1 MNKVKK
7 ILIIALHGAYD
18 TSTLEGRAN
27 ERARRIA
34 MTAVT
39 AAIAKVLAM
48 AIPLITVRITYS
60 YLGAEIYGLWNAV
73 TSFFALFAF
82 ADLGLGNGLQT
93 RLSHASGL
101 DDENLCKRLISS
113 TYAILVIV
121 AGTLMVAFLVVY
133 PFINWGAVMNAKTEQ
148 ATTLAGGV
156 VFAIVAS
163 KLLSIPL
170 SLVQRTQMALQEG
183 YRSNL
188 WQSVAYIFS
197 LISVYMIAG
206 LDLGPLAMIWTS
218 SLIVVIIS
226 GLNMLV
232 YFRLQRRVYKPA
244 INFVNVKM
252 SRSLLR
258 TGSAFFVLSVLT
270 TIGLALDNF
279 IVARAISL
287 SEAATYSIL
296 FKVTHMIGGITTML
310 SAPMWAANGEA
321 FARGEIDWVKKNT
334 RRMAILTLALSA
346 VATSGILV
354 LSKPVFKVWLGEEF
368 SFSLILLLGMCLV
381 QIALSFVSPYFM
393 VLNAAG
399 IVKKQIVVF
408 AIYTPIC
415 LWLKYILAQTYG
427 VIAIPWVGLIL
438 YCLIIILP
446 VYIIANN
453 TMNKRVG
460 SGILN

>member
-1 MNKVKK
+1 MNKIKK
-7 ILIIALHGAYD
+7 ALIIALHGAYD
-18 TSTLEGRAN
+18 TSTPEGRAN

-34 MTAVT
+34 LTAVT

-48 AIPLITVRITYS
+48 AIPLITVRITYT
-60 YLGAEIYGLWNAV
+60 YLGEETYGLWNAI
-73 TSFFALFAF
+73 TSFFSLFAF

-93 RLSHASGL
+93 RLSQASGL
-101 DDENLCKRLISS
+101 DDESLCKRLISS
-113 TYAILVIV
+113 TYAMLVVV
-121 AGTLMVAFLVVY
+121 ASGLMAAFLVAY
-133 PFINWGAVMNAKTEQ
+133 PFINWGAVMNAESEQ
-148 ATTLAGGV
+148 AITLAGGV

-197 LISVYMIAG
+197 LISVYIIAG

-218 SLIVVIIS
+218 SFIVVIVS

-232 YFRLQRRVYKPA
+232 YFRFQRKQYKPA
-244 INFVNVKM
+244 IKLINVNL

-258 TGSAFFVLSVLT
+258 TGSAFFVLSILT

-310 SAPMWAANGEA
+310 CAPMWAANGEA
-321 FARGEIDWVKKNT
+321 FARGEIDWIKQSTKK
-334 RRMAILTLALSA
+334 M
-346 VATSGILV
+346 
-354 LSKPVFKVWLGEEF
+354 
-368 SFSLILLLGMCLV
+368 SLILLGISTFASIGLLIIAKPFFRIWIGEQFEVSMLVLIGMCV
-381 QIALSFVSPYFM
+381 MQILLSVVTSYFM
-393 VLNAAG
+393 VLNALG
-399 IVKKQIVVF
+399 IVRKQIAIF
-408 AIYTPIC
+408 AVYTPISFV
-415 LWLKYILAQTYG
+415 LKYMLAKSYG
-427 VIAIPWVGLIL
+427 AVAIPWVGAFSYSIFVAIPV
-438 YCLIIILP
+438 LIIINKL
-446 VYIIANN
+446 YKSN
-453 TMNKRVG
+453 TRFGV
-460 SGILN
+460 

>member
-1 MNKVKK
+1 MNRIKK
-7 ILIIALHGAYD
+7 IIIIALHGAYD
-18 TSTLEGRAN
+18 TSTPEGRAN

-34 MTAVT
+34 LTAVT

-48 AIPLITVRITYS
+48 AIPLITVRVTYS
-60 YLGAEIYGLWNAV
+60 YLGEETYGLWNAV
-73 TSFFALFAF
+73 SSFFTLFAF

-93 RLSHASGL
+93 RLSQASGT
-101 DDENLCKRLISS
+101 DDENLSKRLISS

-121 AGTLMVAFLVVY
+121 AGTLMAAFLVVY
-133 PFINWGAVMNAKTEQ
+133 PFINWGAVMNAKSEQ
-148 ATTLAGGV
+148 AITLAGGV

-188 WQSVAYIFS
+188 WQSAAYIFS
-197 LISVYMIAG
+197 LISVYIIAG
-206 LDLGPLAMIWTS
+206 LDIGPLAMIWTS
-218 SLIVVIIS
+218 SFIVVIIS

-232 YFRLQRRVYKPA
+232 YFRFQRKVYKPA

-258 TGSAFFVLSVLT
+258 TGFAFFVLSVLT

-296 FKVTHMIGGITTML
+296 FKITHMIGGITTML

-321 FARGEIDWVKKNT
+321 FARGELDWIKQSTKK
-334 RRMAILTLALSA
+334 MA
-346 VATSGILV
+346 LV
-354 LSKPVFKVWLGEEF
+354 LLGISTFASLSLLIIARPFFKIWIGEQFEF
-368 SFSLILLLGMCLV
+368 SIFVLIGMCVMQILLSV
-381 QIALSFVSPYFM
+381 ITSYFM
-393 VLNAAG
+393 VLNAMG
-399 IVKKQIVVF
+399 IVRMQIAIF
-408 AIYTPIC
+408 AVYTP
-415 LWLKYILAQTYG
+415 LSFAFKYILAKSYG
-427 VIAIPWVGLIL
+427 ALAVPWVGVFSYSIF
-438 YCLIIILP
+438 IVIP
-446 VYIIANN
+446 VLVIV
-453 TMNKRVG
+453 NKLFKSNSRFG
-460 SGILN
+460 G

>member
-1 MNKVKK
+1 LNRIKK
-7 ILIIALHGAYD
+7 IIIIALHGAYD
-18 TSTLEGRAN
+18 TSTPEGRAN

-34 MTAVT
+34 LTAVT

-48 AIPLITVRITYS
+48 AIPLITVRVTYS
-60 YLGAEIYGLWNAV
+60 YLGEETYGLWNAV
-73 TSFFALFAF
+73 SSFFTLFAF

-93 RLSHASGL
+93 RLSQASGT
-101 DDENLCKRLISS
+101 DDENLSKRLISS

-121 AGTLMVAFLVVY
+121 AGTLMAAFLVVY
-133 PFINWGAVMNAKTEQ
+133 PFINWGAVMNAKSEQ
-148 ATTLAGGV
+148 AITLAGGV

-188 WQSVAYIFS
+188 WQSAAYIFS
-197 LISVYMIAG
+197 LISVYIIAG
-206 LDLGPLAMIWTS
+206 LDIGPLAMIWTS
-218 SLIVVIIS
+218 SFIVVIIS

-232 YFRLQRRVYKPA
+232 YFRFQRKVYKPA

-258 TGSAFFVLSVLT
+258 TGFAFFVLSVLT

-296 FKVTHMIGGITTML
+296 FKITHMIGGITTML

-321 FARGEIDWVKKNT
+321 FARGELDWIKQSTKK
-334 RRMAILTLALSA
+334 MALVLLGISTFASLSLLIIARPFGILT
-346 VATSGILV
+346 
-354 LSKPVFKVWLGEEF
+354 
-368 SFSLILLLGMCLV
+368 
-381 QIALSFVSPYFM
+381 
-393 VLNAAG
+393 
-399 IVKKQIVVF
+399 
-408 AIYTPIC
+408 
-415 LWLKYILAQTYG
+415 
-427 VIAIPWVGLIL
+427 
-438 YCLIIILP
+438 
-446 VYIIANN
+446 
-453 TMNKRVG
+453 
-460 SGILN
+460 